1 MLLLETLA
9 SPLLTRYGWVML
21 AIARRFTLLFC
32 LQAAL
37 TSVLNGQK
45 SVPSRIVFS
54 GDSSASQ
61 TELLAASGLAAGV
74 PLGQPEIQ
82 AAAQKLSDTGLFSNV
97 RFSFDGSEL
106 LYTLTPATGAG
117 PVYYQ
122 NFPWWDANTLTAAV
136 AARVPLFHGSA
147 VPESGLQS
155 QIAAA
160 LTALIQEKGVTA
172 TVTAVPRKDESSGAI
187 SGIEFRID
195 SPPVQIGEVK
205 FNGAGSAWT
214 DKLAAIQKAAA
225 GQDYSEGTESALRQA
240 VNAIYHRQGFLDV
253 SMTHFAYGQPQFLN
267 GKVLVPV
274 SVTLQ
279 EGTQYFLKGLTLSGD
294 ILMTPEDFAKRA
306 KIHANDV
313 ANEDLLRQTL
323 AEVAQP
329 YKTKGYLRATID
341 AKPVL
346 DRWTH
351 TVDYSITVIPGPV
364 FHMGKLT
371 LLNLDAERQAL
382 IMKYWTLNQGDVYDA
397 TYAPTFLNRNRNNL
411 HALDAWSATY
421 KQYENDDTHVVDLVV
436 TFQQGGP
443 LH

>member
-1 MLLLETLA
+1 
-9 SPLLTRYGWVML
+9 ML
-21 AIARRFTLLFC
+21 AIARRFALLFC
-32 LQAAL
+32 LPAVLTPAL
-37 TSVLNGQK
+37 IAQK
-45 SVPSRIVFS
+45 YVPRQIVFS
-54 GDSSASQ
+54 GYSSASQ
-61 TELLAASGLAAGV
+61 AELLAASGLTAGV
-74 PLGQPEIQ
+74 PLGQKEIQ
-82 AAAQKLSDTGLFSNV
+82 AAGQKLSDTGLFSDV

-122 NFPWWDANTLTAAV
+122 NFPWWDAKSLTVAV

-147 VPESGLQS
+147 VPESGLQN

-160 LTALIQEKGVTA
+160 LTALVQEKGVTA
-172 TVTAVPRKDESSGAI
+172 TVTAVPRKDGSSGAI
-187 SGIEFRID
+187 NGVEFRID

-205 FNGAGSAWT
+205 FSGASGAWT

-225 GQDYSEGTESALRQA
+225 GQDYSEGAESTLRQA

-274 SVTLQ
+274 SITLQ
-279 EGTQYFLKGLTLSGD
+279 EGPQYFLKGLTLSGD
-294 ILMTPEDFAKRA
+294 ILMTPEEFSKRA

-323 AEVAQP
+323 AEVARP
-329 YKTKGYLRATID
+329 YKAKGYLRATIN
-341 AKPVL
+341 ANPVF

-351 TVDYSITVIPGPV
+351 TVEYAVTVIPGPV

-371 LLNLDAERQAL
+371 LLNLDAEKQAL
-382 IMKYWTLNQGDVYDA
+382 IMKYWTLNQGDAYDA
-397 TYAPTFLNRNRNNL
+397 TYAPTFRNRNRNNL

-421 KQYENDDTHVVDLVV
+421 KQYENEETHSVDLVV

-443 LH
+443 VN